1 MTTEEIKNYL
11 KDNLKLSWEWR
22 KGKYYIVLKVE
33 GEKVTELNFGE
44 GY

>member
-1 MTTEEIKNYL
+1 MTKEEIKEYL
-11 KDNLKLSWEWR
+11 KDNLKLSWEY
-22 KGKYYIVLKVE
+22 KNKNYFIVLKLD

>member
-1 MTTEEIKNYL
+1 MTKEEIKKYL
-11 KDNLKLSWEWR
+11 KDNLKLSWEY
-22 KGKYYIVLKVE
+22 KNGNYYIVLKLD

>member
-1 MTTEEIKNYL
+1 MTQEEIKQYL
-11 KDNLKLSWEWR
+11 KDNLKLSWEH
-22 KGKYYIVLKVE
+22 KHGHYFIVLKLD